1 MRSLYI
7 VWSVHP
13 GRKAR
18 AMVRKRQVP
27 NLPRGGRVVTSAP
40 AGGVKP
46 KKKPRFRPGTLALR
60 EIRKYQ
66 QSTKVKIRPL
76 VFMRLVRDSGRLLK
90 SNLRFGR
97 HAVHAFQE
105 VTEYHL
111 ISLLEDAYFCC
122 IHRKRVTLSA
132 VDIRLARRI
141 REGQTGPAWYSR
153 SELSAAEQA
162 AREEALAQLAPRKGR
177 PVEGSCKDGGKG
189 KGKA

>member
-1 MRSLYI
+1 
-7 VWSVHP
+7 VHP
-13 GRKAR
+13 GRKGKGMR
-18 AMVRKRQVP
+18 AKQQVAH
-27 NLPRGGRVVTSAP
+27 LPRGGRVVTSAP

-46 KKKPRFRPGTLALR
+46 KRKPRFRPGTLALR

-76 VFMRLVRDSGRLLK
+76 VFTRLVRDSGRLLK

-122 IHRKRVTLSA
+122 IHRKCVTLKA
-132 VDIRLARRI
+132 VDINLALRI
-141 REGQTGPAWYSR
+141 RQGQTGPAWYTR

-162 AREEALAQLAPRKGR
+162 ARDAALAHLAPRKCR
-177 PVEGSCKDGGKG
+177 PVQGSCKDGGKG
-189 KGKA
+189 KGKAKAKA

>member
-1 MRSLYI
+1 
-7 VWSVHP
+7 VHP

-18 AMVRKRQVP
+18 AMRAKQVAC
-27 NLPRGGRVVTSAP
+27 LPRGGRVVTSAP
-40 AGGVKP
+40 AGGIKP
-46 KKKPRFRPGTLALR
+46 KKKARFRPGTIALR

-76 VFMRLVRDSGRLLK
+76 ILMRLVRDTGRLLK

-97 HAVHAFQE
+97 HAVHACQE
-105 VTEYHL
+105 VMEYHL

-141 REGQTGPAWYSR
+141 REGQTGPAMYTR
-153 SELSAAEQA
+153 SELSAAEQSARDA
-162 AREEALAQLAPRKGR
+162 ALVDLAPRKGR
-177 PVEGSCKDGGKG
+177 PLKGSCKDGGKW